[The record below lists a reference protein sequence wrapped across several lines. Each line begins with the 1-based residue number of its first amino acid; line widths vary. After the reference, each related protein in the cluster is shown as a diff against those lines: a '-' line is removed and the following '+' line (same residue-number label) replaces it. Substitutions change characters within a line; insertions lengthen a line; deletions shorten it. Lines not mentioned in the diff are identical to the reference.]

1 MPAGAR
7 DCGSDDPV
15 MARRYDGTMAE
26 QASPG
31 VGRIRQNDIYVNGIH
46 GRKPKVP
53 TDHAELERRARKAM
67 SERAWAYI
75 AGGAGEGTTMTAN
88 RAALDRRV
96 IVPRVLRDVSVRNT
110 GIELFGDTLPA
121 PVLFSPVGAGAL
133 VRRRADVLIGRA
145 AAQLGV
151 PYIFSNQG
159 SAPME
164 DVAAE
169 MDRIRPGSPR
179 WFQLYWSV
187 DEDLV
192 DSFLAR
198 AKAMGA
204 SAIAVTLDTTML
216 GWRPQDLNLGSLPF
230 ARAEGIDQYTSDPT
244 FRDIV
249 ARRLKAVVDKQKPEV
264 TPGAIR
270 TLVLIARN
278 IPGPFLK
285 NLTAPESMESVQ
297 TFLSIYSRPSL
308 NWDDIAG
315 LRERTD
321 LPIVL
326 KGILHPDDARQAIDT
341 GVDGII
347 VSNHGGRQVDGS
359 IGAVDALAAIAPV
372 VDGRIKVLVDSGIHT
387 GADVFKALAL
397 GADAACIGRPHMYG
411 LAIDGADGARDVVT
425 NIIAELDLTLGLS
438 GHTAVTDLDRSALS
452 EV

>member
-1 MPAGAR
+1 
-7 DCGSDDPV
+7 
-15 MARRYDGTMAE
+15 MAE
-26 QASPG
+26 QVPPG
-31 VGRIRQNDIYVNGIH
+31 AGRIQQNDIYVAGIH

-75 AGGAGEGTTMTAN
+75 AGGAGEGSTMRAN
-88 RAALDRRV
+88 RAALDRRA
-96 IVPRVLRDVSVRNT
+96 IVPRVLRDVSVRST
-110 GIELFGDTLPA
+110 EIELFGDTLPA
-121 PVLFSPVGAGAL
+121 PVLFSPVGAGGL
-133 VRRRADVLIGRA
+133 VRRRADVLIGQA

-169 MDRIRPGSPR
+169 MDRIRPGAPR

-187 DEDLV
+187 DDDLV
-192 DSFLAR
+192 DSFLMR
-198 AKAMGA
+198 AKKMGA

-230 ARAEGIDQYTSDPT
+230 ARAEGIDQYTSDAR

-249 ARRLKAVVDKQKPEV
+249 AERIRSATAAEKPEV
-264 TPGAIR
+264 TLGAIR
-270 TLVLIARN
+270 TLFSIARN
-278 IPGPFLK
+278 VPGSFLK
-285 NLTAPESMESVQ
+285 NLPSPEPRESVQ

-308 NWDDIAG
+308 SWDDIAG

-326 KGILHPDDARQAIDT
+326 KGILHPDDARRAVDT

-359 IGAVDALAAIAPV
+359 IGSVDALAAIAPV

-411 LAIDGADGARDVVT
+411 LAIDGADGARDVVA

-438 GHTAVTDLDRSALS
+438 GHTSVAEVDRSALA

>member
-1 MPAGAR
+1 
-7 DCGSDDPV
+7 
-15 MARRYDGTMAE
+15 MAE
-26 QASPG
+26 QAPMAEQVPPG
-31 VGRIRQNDIYVNGIH
+31 AGRIRQNDIYVAGIH

-75 AGGAGEGTTMTAN
+75 AGGAGEGSTMRAN
-88 RAALDRRV
+88 RAALDRRA
-96 IVPRVLRDVSVRNT
+96 IVPRVLRDVSVRST
-110 GIELFGDTLPA
+110 EIELFGDTLPA
-121 PVLFSPVGAGAL
+121 PVLFSPVGAGGL
-133 VRRRADVLIGRA
+133 VRRRADVLIGQA

-169 MDRIRPGSPR
+169 MDRIRPGAPR

-187 DEDLV
+187 DDDLV
-192 DSFLAR
+192 DSFLMR
-198 AKAMGA
+198 AKKMGA

-230 ARAEGIDQYTSDPT
+230 ARAEGIDQYTSDAR

-249 ARRLKAVVDKQKPEV
+249 AERIRSATAAEKPEV
-264 TPGAIR
+264 TLGAIR
-270 TLVLIARN
+270 TLFSIARN
-278 IPGPFLK
+278 VPGSFLK
-285 NLTAPESMESVQ
+285 NLPSPEPRESVQ

-308 NWDDIAG
+308 SWDDIAG

-326 KGILHPDDARQAIDT
+326 KGILHPDDARRAVDT

-359 IGAVDALAAIAPV
+359 IGSVDALAAIAPV

-411 LAIDGADGARDVVT
+411 LAIDGADGARDVVA

-438 GHTAVTDLDRSALS
+438 GHTSVAEVDRSALA